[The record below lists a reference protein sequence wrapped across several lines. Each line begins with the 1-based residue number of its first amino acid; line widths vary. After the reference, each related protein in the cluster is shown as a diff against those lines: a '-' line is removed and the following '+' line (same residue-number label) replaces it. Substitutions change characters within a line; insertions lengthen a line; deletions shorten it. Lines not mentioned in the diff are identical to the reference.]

1 MIHWTSLPADQAFAR
16 PLNPWENRLIEP
28 GPAPIKTRDNKYILF
43 YNGMTTGRIG
53 YSKDQYSCGQ
63 MLIDPSGSFRP
74 YINTS
79 DGVYQPSLMDG
90 PICRIE
96 KPWLT
101 PTTELAQKGQVDKV
115 VFVEG
120 VVQFKGKWWAYFGMG
135 DSYLG
140 TAFSDVQA

>member
-1 MIHWTSLPADQAFAR
+1 MIHWTSLPASDAFAR
-16 PLNPWENRLIEP
+16 SLLSWENRLIEP
-28 GPAPIKTRDNKYILF
+28 GPAPVKTRDNRWLLL

-53 YSKDQYSCGQ
+53 YPKDQYSCGQ

-79 DGVYQPSLMDG
+79 SGMYEPSLMDG
-90 PICRIE
+90 PIARIE

-101 PTTELAQKGQVDKV
+101 PTTTLEQSGQVDKL

-120 VVQFKGKWWAYFGMG
+120 LVQFKGKWWAYFGMG
-135 DSYLG
+135 DAYLG
-140 TAFSDVQA
+140 VATADVQK